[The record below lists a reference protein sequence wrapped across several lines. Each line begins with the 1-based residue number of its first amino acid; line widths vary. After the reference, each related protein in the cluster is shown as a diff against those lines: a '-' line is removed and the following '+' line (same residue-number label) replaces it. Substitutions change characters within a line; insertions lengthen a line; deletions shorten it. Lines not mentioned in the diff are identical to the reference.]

1 MKNQQDE
8 YATTVL
14 KELRRLIL
22 LEISEHGQ
30 EMHDHSVELLMHIER
45 TLEEVEKAQGD
56 ASER

>member
-1 MKNQQDE
+1 MQNQQDE

-22 LEISEHGQ
+22 LNIDEHGQ
-30 EMHDHSVELLMHIER
+30 EMHDHSAELLRHIER
-45 TLEEVEKAQGD
+45 TLEEVERAQGD

>member
-22 LEISEHGQ
+22 LSIDEHGQ
-30 EMHDHSVELLMHIER
+30 EMHDHSMELLLHIER

>member
-30 EMHDHSVELLMHIER
+30 EMHDHSVELLRHIER